1 MPAIEVRPLDQ
12 GFGAEITG
20 LDLSQPLTAAAFDI
34 WNNAFR
40 EHAVVILRGQHF
52 NEEQH
57 VAFSE
62 KFGPLEVFVDPKD
75 QARGYP
81 TILRVTNI
89 DQDTNELKPVDDL
102 GHKSFTLGTSDWHT
116 DSSFKRVMSKA
127 SLLYGIEIPKRGGD
141 TAFANTAMA
150 FAALP
155 EARQQ
160 ELEKVVVIHD
170 FEATRRRF
178 GLPPRNEAI
187 RSKNPPVPQPLVSRL
202 PDGRKALLMGL
213 HVSHVDGMPREE
225 GDALIAGLTK
235 FATQPQF
242 CYRHKWRKGDLV
254 MWDNRCTLHR
264 AMPYEL
270 DGERRLLQRTT
281 IAGEGP
287 LI

>member
-1 MPAIEVRPLDQ
+1 MSAIEILPLDQ
-12 GFGAEITG
+12 GFGAEIRG
-20 LDLSQPLTAAAFDI
+20 LDLSQPLSPEAFDI
-34 WNNAFR
+34 WNKAFQ
-40 EHAVVILRGQHF
+40 EHAVVILRGQDF
-52 NEEQH
+52 TEAQH

-62 KFGPLEVFVDPKD
+62 WFGPLEVFTDPKD
-75 QARGYP
+75 QARGFP
-81 TILRVTNI
+81 TILRVSNI
-89 DQDTNELKPVDDL
+89 DRDTDAIKPVDDL

-116 DSSFKRVMSKA
+116 DSSYKRVMSKT
-127 SLLYGIEIPKRGGD
+127 SLLYGIEIPSRGGD
-141 TAFANTAMA
+141 TAFSNTAMA

-155 EARQQ
+155 EKRRN
-160 ELEKVVVIHD
+160 ELRKIVVVHD

-178 GLPPRNEAI
+178 GLPPRSEEI
-187 RSKNPPVPQPLVSRL
+187 RRKVPPVPQPLVSRL
-202 PDGRKALLMGL
+202 PDGREALLMGL
-213 HVSHVDGMPREE
+213 HVSHVENMPRED
-225 GDALIAGLTK
+225 GDALLAELTA

-270 DGERRLLQRTT
+270 ESERRLLHRTT